1 MSRLDSHENIA
12 RKEEVKSGSN
22 KSFGLVFAAL
32 FVILGLWPLI
42 NAEPVRIWF
51 LVFAALLAVVAFAA
65 PKLLAPLNRV
75 WFLFGL
81 LLHKIVS
88 PVIMALLFFTTVT
101 PIALIMRVLG
111 KRPLPLEF
119 DAEAKSY
126 WIEREQP
133 GPEPETMTRQF

>member
-32 FVILGLWPLI
+32 CVILGLWPLI

-81 LLHKIVS
+81 LLQKIVS
-88 PVIMALLFFTTVT
+88 PIIMALLFFTTVT
-101 PIALIMRVLG
+101 PIALIMRALG

-119 DAEAKSY
+119 DPKSESY
-126 WIEREQP
+126 WIEREPP